1 MPLLSQLI
9 DPLNCYELFLFTVTT
24 SKSNTFKSQI
34 QALHPDQCLLLHLI
48 SSNTQTHKFFD
59 TIKTSKPLTL
69 SHFIVHH
76 HLLWTVHVF
85 SSSIPSLPM
94 VYCHNF
100 SLHLCLAGKWIFFCS
115 HQQRGSETVCIQTK
129 QTIVCIYRAKLTL
142 LPFVIVQRHLDLPDI
157 PH

>member
-1 MPLLSQLI
+1 MSFSSLLSLPVNLI
-9 DPLNCYELFLFTVTT
+9 LLNLKFKHCILTNASYSILFPLTLKL
-24 SKSNTFKSQI
+24 
-34 QALHPDQCLLLHLI
+34 
-48 SSNTQTHKFFD
+48 HKFFD
-59 TIKTSKPLTL
+59 TIKTSKPLTW
-69 SHFIVHH
+69 SHFIVHQ

-157 PH
+157 PHWSTISMTSG